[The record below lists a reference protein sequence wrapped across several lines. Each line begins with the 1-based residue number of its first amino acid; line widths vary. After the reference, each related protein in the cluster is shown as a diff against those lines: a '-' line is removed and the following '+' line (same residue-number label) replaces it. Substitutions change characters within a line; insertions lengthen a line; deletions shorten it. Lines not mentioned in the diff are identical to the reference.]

1 MWRKSLQYLLLLA
14 LLAVFTL
21 LLLDRW
27 ISWRFSPYIY
37 EDAALLP
44 DAPVGLV
51 LGTAKYISRG
61 KLNTFYTNRIDGA
74 AALYHEGKIKRVLV
88 SGDNAQ
94 LSYNEPRNMRRDLI
108 KDGVPPQAIVLDFAG
123 FRTLDSVVRAKK
135 VFDTEKFIIITQ
147 RFHCERALMIAH
159 HYNINAVCFAV
170 SMPDNYL
177 KTRTREIF
185 ARLAAVSDLYLLGSQ
200 PRFLGPKEP
209 IPQGDVVLPEQEK
222 IPALTPTSPG
232 FTAFE
237 VALTEPVLK
246 TLPQQL
252 LHISEYTAILP
263 ETEIPYQVS
272 QPASIPMVFA
282 ADQQPMVV
290 TPPWARGDKH

>member
-1 MWRKSLQYLLLLA
+1 MWHKSLQYLLFLS
-14 LLAVFTL
+14 LLAVLTL

-27 ISWRFSPYIY
+27 VSWRFSPYIY
-37 EDAALLP
+37 EDITLVP
-44 DAPVGLV
+44 DSPVGLV
-51 LGTAKYISRG
+51 LGTAKYVSRG
-61 KLNTFYTNRIDGA
+61 KLNTFYTYRIDGA

-108 KDGVPPQAIVLDFAG
+108 KAGVPPQAIVLDFAG
-123 FRTLDSVVRAKK
+123 FRTLDSIVRAKK

-170 SMPDNYL
+170 SMPDSYL

-209 IPQGDVVLPEQEK
+209 IPQGDVIFPAPKFTQESAYFSVFEL
-222 IPALTPTSPG
+222 ALTNPSK
-232 FTAFE
+232 A
-237 VALTEPVLK
+237 

-252 LHISEYTAILP
+252 LSFFVRITAS
-263 ETEIPYQVS
+263 TNTTQIPYLR
-272 QPASIPMVFA
+272 
-282 ADQQPMVV
+282 ADLHRPKK
-290 TPPWARGDKH
+290 TPLAIFPPWAHLPSA